1 MGIITKEVEVKL
13 WGSNIKHYRDLGYKG
28 KQGDIITVK
37 VEDLPKGSNVRV
49 IVNCDYC
56 GKERNPRYV
65 EYCNSI
71 ESDGTYACTNCTI
84 RKAEKTNYK
93 KYGVLNY
100 SSTQECRDKV
110 SNTLMSRYGIS
121 HVSESEEFLK
131 RKCENN
137 KLKYGVE
144 HTLQVKEFR
153 DKGIQTNLQKYGVEH
168 VLQCEEIKDRM
179 MNTTQER
186 YGTPYASQ
194 NLEIK
199 NKISNTN
206 LDRYGY
212 ECVLSSPEIRE
223 KMTKTLY
230 ENSSQ
235 KSSRQQRYICNL
247 YNGILNFPIK
257 YYSADIYLLY
267 DNIIVEF
274 DGSGHFLNVI
284 TGRETEK
291 EHTQKEIIRYNVIKR
306 EGYKQMRIIS
316 DKDFLPSDQVLLQML
331 SESRQYFSD
340 YPNHS
345 WTEFNI
351 STSTLRNA
359 ENKQGIPYDFGE
371 LRKIK

>member
-1 MGIITKEVEVKL
+1 MGIIIKEVEVKPT
-13 WGSNIKHYRDLGYKG
+13 GKMIQYYRDKGYDAKYN
-28 KQGDIITVK
+28 QLLIVNID
-37 VEDLPKGSNVRV
+37 DLPEKSSIHIKVS
-49 IVNCDYC
+49 CDYC
-56 GKERNPRYV
+56 GEECNPRYV
-65 EYCNSI
+65 DYCNSI
-71 ESDGTYACTNCTI
+71 EIDGTYACVHCAI
-84 RKAEKTNYK
+84 HKAEKTTYK

-100 SSTQECRDKV
+100 SSTKECREKV

-121 HVSESEEFLK
+121 HVSKSEKFLK

-153 DKGIQTNLQKYGVEH
+153 DKGIQTNLEKYGVEN
-168 VLQCEEIKDRM
+168 VLQCEEIKKRM
-179 MNTTQER
+179 MSTMQIK